1 MDKRRSALV
10 GVIAVLALAGPE
22 SAPANTKTVGDGN
35 DVSIALD
42 IRSVSHGHARSR
54 VTHTLRTYGAFSSR
68 LLQGDNV
75 IVFAFDTNGTARSA
89 ERFVFVF
96 WAGRLRAAVTNRNG
110 DFISWASV
118 SRPSSRSVKV
128 KLSRR
133 SLGKPAGYR
142 WVGLTVMGSRADR
155 APNRGLILHDI
166 RAPNISFL
174 AQPIPADLTYDVTFS
189 VSDKGGS
196 GLKSWRLQQ
205 RHFGATTWST
215 LATGGS
221 GGAKSVSVSALEGAD
236 DDYRV
241 LAVDGQG
248 NRRIS
253 RIRTVSVPVDDASA
267 DVVYT
272 GSWFVPPPDVNAFL
286 QTLHR
291 TLTVNDS
298 FTYEFDGSYV
308 SLVGPAACSTGT
320 VTIDGGAPAQIRVLC
335 SALPRQVLYSQS
347 LANEHHTL
355 LFMYTG
361 PANGTTDSFGLD
373 GIISR

>member
-1 MDKRRSALV
+1 MPKRRALI

-22 SAPANTKTVGDGN
+22 SAPADTKTVGDSN
-35 DVSIALD
+35 DVPTALD
-42 IRSVSHGHARSR
+42 IRSVSQGHARSR
-54 VTHTLRTYGAFSSR
+54 VTHTLRTYEAFSSR

-75 IVFAFDTNGTARSA
+75 IVFGFDTNGTARSA

-96 WAGRLRAAVTNRNG
+96 WAGRLRAAVTKPNG
-110 DFISWASV
+110 DLISWARV
-118 SRPSSRSVKV
+118 SRPNSRSVKV
-128 KLSRR
+128 KVSRR

-142 WVGLTVMGSRADR
+142 WTGLTIMGSRADR

-166 RAPNISFL
+166 RAPKISFP
-174 AQPIPADLTYDVTFS
+174 AQPIPADVTYDVTFS

-205 RHFGATTWST
+205 RDIGATTWTT
-215 LATGGS
+215 LASGGS
-221 GGAKSVSVSALEGAD
+221 GGAKSVSVSALEGDD

-248 NRRIS
+248 NRRTS

-267 DVVYT
+267 DIVYT
-272 GSWFVPPPDVNAFL
+272 GSWIVSSDPNAFL

-308 SLVGPAACSTGT
+308 ALVGPAACDTGT
-320 VTIDGGAPAQIRVLC
+320 VTIDGGAPASIRVLC
-335 SALPRQVLYSQS
+335 SFLPRRVLYSQS
-347 LANEHHTL
+347 LANGHHTL
-355 LFMYTG
+355 VFTYTG
-361 PANGTTDSFGLD
+361 PADSGADSFGLD